1 MSRPALDKKKISFN
15 IPIALLKEIE
25 EYCTS
30 NTLPF
35 TQGVH
40 ILIRYGLDYVSA
52 LKSIPDFLQATN
64 TLKSLA
70 DNKKKNVKRF

>member
-1 MSRPALDKKKISFN
+1 MSRPSLEKKKISFN

-25 EYCTS
+25 EYCTA

-40 ILIRYGLDYVSA
+40 ILMRYGLDYVSA
-52 LKSIPDFLQATN
+52 LKSIPEFLQATN

-70 DNKKKNVKRF
+70 AKKKKNVNRF